1 MRDFAALYRVLDETT
16 RTSEKQAALVK
27 YFASADPA
35 DAIWGVY
42 FLSGRRIRQPLAPRL
57 LARWAAELADIDEW
71 LFEECYS
78 TVGDLAET
86 VTLLLPPPA
95 KVQER
100 PLHHWIDE
108 VLLPLRSLDE
118 DRQRDAVI
126 QAWFELPE
134 ECRVVWNKLLT
145 GQFRA
150 GVSQQLVARAL
161 AEVAGLPTA
170 TLVRRLAES
179 WKPTAAAYGQLVSP
193 EPEAADFRQ
202 PYLFSPAS
210 ALEQKPQSLGS
221 LSEWLAEWKWDGIR
235 AQILKHEGAVTIWS
249 RGDVLLTET
258 LPEISAAVQN
268 LPDGIIV
275 DGIILAIRNCAT
287 LPLSALQ
294 RRVDRKKPS
303 KAMLAEVPASFLGFD
318 LLEDAGIDWRERPLA
333 ERRARL
339 ERHLVA
345 AVSES
350 VTQGIANEPLMRSPG
365 LVAATWEELAELHA
379 ASREWG
385 AEGLVLKRLTS
396 PYRTDREHDD
406 WWAWKVEPL
415 KATCVLLY
423 VQAGDGRGANR
434 FNEYTF
440 AVWDGELLV
449 PIAKTGVGLTDKE
462 IAEIDRFVR
471 ANTREKFGP
480 VRSMTPELVFELAFD
495 AIEPSTRHKSGL
507 TVRFPRIV
515 RWRKDMRPEQ
525 ADSLQVVRQWLREPP
540 ADPPAHASTS
550 SEDMTD

>member
-1 MRDFAALYRVLDETT
+1 MRDFAALYRELDETT
-16 RTSEKQAALVK
+16 RTSEKQAALAR

-35 DAIWGVY
+35 DAIWAVY
-42 FLSGRRIRQPLAPRL
+42 FLSGRRIRQALAPRL

-86 VTLLLPPPA
+86 VTLLLPPPTG
-95 KVQER
+95 VQER
-100 PLHHWIDE
+100 LFHRWIDE
-108 VLLPLRSLDE
+108 ILLPLRSLEE

-134 ECRVVWNKLLT
+134 ECRLVWNKLLT

-161 AEVAGLPTA
+161 AEVTQLPTA
-170 TLVRRLAES
+170 TVVRRLAEN
-179 WKPTAAAYGQLVSP
+179 WKPTAAAYRQLVLP
-193 EPEAADFRQ
+193 ETEATPCRQ

-210 ALEQKPQSLGS
+210 QLEQEPESLGS

-235 AQILKHEGAVTIWS
+235 AQILKHDGAVTIWS

-268 LPDGIIV
+268 LPDGTIL
-275 DGIILAIRNCAT
+275 DGVILAIRNGAM
-287 LPLSALQ
+287 LPLSTLQ

-318 LLEDAGIDWRERPLA
+318 LLEDVGIDWRERPLA

-339 ERHLVA
+339 EQHLVSPMSRPA
-345 AVSES
+345 TSMS
-350 VTQGIANEPLMRSPG
+350 EPLMRSPG
-365 LVAATWEELAELHA
+365 LVAATWEELAELREV
-379 ASREWG
+379 SREWG
-385 AEGLVLKRLTS
+385 AEGLMLKRLTS
-396 PYRTDREHDD
+396 PYRTNQEHDD
-406 WWAWKVEPL
+406 WWAWKVDPL
-415 KATCVLLY
+415 TAVCVLLY

-440 AVWDGELLV
+440 AVWEDDLLV
-449 PIAKTGVGLTDKE
+449 PIAKTGAGVTDEE

-471 ANTREKFGP
+471 ENTREKFGP
-480 VRSMTPELVFELAFD
+480 VRSVTPELVFELAFD
-495 AIEPSTRHKSGL
+495 AIEPSTRHKAGL

-515 RWRKDMRPEQ
+515 RWRKDMRAEQ
-525 ADSLQVVRQWLREPP
+525 ADSLQVLRQWLRDPP
-540 ADPPAHASTS
+540 ADPPAHASIS
-550 SEDMTD
+550 AADISD

>member
-1 MRDFAALYRVLDETT
+1 MRDFAALYRELDETT
-16 RTSEKQAALVK
+16 RTPEKQAALVK

-35 DAIWGVY
+35 DAIWAVY

-78 TVGDLAET
+78 TVGDIAET
-86 VTLLLPPPA
+86 ITLLLPPPTS
-95 KVQER
+95 VQER
-100 PLHHWIDE
+100 PLHHWINE

-134 ECRVVWNKLLT
+134 ECRLVWNKLLT

-161 AEVAGLPTA
+161 ADVTGLPTA
-170 TLVRRLAES
+170 TLVRRLAEN

-210 ALEQKPQSLGS
+210 ALEQEPQSLGS

-235 AQILKHEGAVTIWS
+235 AQILKHEGGVTIWS

-268 LPDGIIV
+268 LPDGTV
-275 DGIILAIRNCAT
+275 LDGIILAIRDGAT

-303 KAMLAEVPASFLGFD
+303 KAMLTEVPASFLGFD
-318 LLEDAGIDWRERPLA
+318 LLEDAGIDWRGRPLA

-339 ERHLVA
+339 EQYLVSA
-345 AVSES
+345 ASES
-350 VTQGIANEPLMRSPG
+350 ATKGIAHEPLMRSPG
-365 LVAATWEELAELHA
+365 LVAATWDELAALRA
-379 ASREWG
+379 VSRAWG

-396 PYRTDREHDD
+396 PYRTDWEHDD
-406 WWAWKVEPL
+406 WWSWKVEPL

-423 VQAGDGRGANR
+423 VQAGDGRGANQ
-434 FNEYTF
+434 FTEYTF
-440 AVWDGELLV
+440 AVWDGDLLV
-449 PIAKTGVGLTDKE
+449 PIAKTGAGLTDE
-462 IAEIDRFVR
+462 EVAEIDRFVR

-480 VRSMTPELVFELAFD
+480 VRSVAPELVFELAFD
-495 AIEPSTRHKSGL
+495 TVESSTRHKSGL

-515 RWRKDMRPEQ
+515 RWRKDMRAEQ
-525 ADSLQVVRQWLREPP
+525 ADSLQTVKQWLRDAPSDS
-540 ADPPAHASTS
+540 AAHATASVA
-550 SEDMTD
+550 DMGD